1 MLFVLRSKA
10 EVQNTVLDIREI
22 LSNELFQQCSLER
35 LIDYFS
41 LQDGN
46 SHAHEHIKNY

>member
-1 MLFVLRSKA
+1 MLFVLRSEA
-10 EVQNTVLDIREI
+10 EVQNTVLGIREI
-22 LSNELFQQCSLER
+22 LSNELFKQVSLER
-35 LIDYFS
+35 LIDSFS